1 MKKVLIVSST
11 KLVDNII
18 EWEEN
23 STWQP
28 PEGCE
33 LVDFVSGANPGDTLD
48 AGVLTKQPREAV
60 VNPLQTELDTATTT
74 EAKLAILAKALGLEI

>member
-1 MKKVLIVSST
+1 MKKALIVSAT

-23 STWQP
+23 STWQS

-33 LVDFVSGANPGDTLD
+33 LVDFVSGASPGDTLD
-48 AGVLTKQPREAV
+48 AGVLTKQPRDLL
-60 VNPLQTELDTATTT
+60 VNPLQTELTAATTT
-74 EAKLAILAKALGLEI
+74 EAKLAVLAKALGLEI